1 MQTLYDL
8 LGALPEDSAEDLRLA
23 FRRAAKATHPDI
35 HTEDEDAPERFRRL
49 VRANDI
55 LSDADQ
61 RAVYDHLLALTVAR
75 PKPRARVLHFV
86 SEALMMLF
94 LSGAS
99 IGGYILLQNLSQASV
114 APAAVAET
122 AAPRAVAIVATTIPL
137 EDLYF
142 PAHQAEA
149 ERVEPAGPPS
159 AGDTTVATVAPMTEA
174 DNVAVETVPEKV
186 AEKVAETV
194 AEPVAAPAADAV
206 VAVVA
211 RDPDP
216 VMVKDATPDPA
227 VAMDAKSH
235 RAQGARAYRDGD
247 LRGAIGHF
255 DQAIRLDPNSAD
267 AYVDRGI
274 ALYRMH
280 EFERAFADISRAKR
294 LGKTTPATSAPA
306 GASKEKTAAMSGNN

>member
-174 DNVAVETVPEKV
+174 DDVAVETVPEKV
-186 AEKVAETV
+186 AET
-194 AEPVAAPAADAV
+194 VAAPATDAVVAADAV
-206 VAVVA
+206 VP
-211 RDPDP
+211 RDAKPDP